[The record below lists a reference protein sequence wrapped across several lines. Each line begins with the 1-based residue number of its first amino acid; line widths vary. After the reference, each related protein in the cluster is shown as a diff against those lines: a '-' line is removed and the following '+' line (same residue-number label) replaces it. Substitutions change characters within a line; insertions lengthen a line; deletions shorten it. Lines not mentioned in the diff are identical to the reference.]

1 MAFPPASRGSP
12 SHPPS
17 TTASAVAARRSADG
31 RPGRPLSRVE
41 QMLHA
46 YYDLEE
52 AGDTDK
58 APEHPPAAVEAGG
71 QKRPLAADQQP
82 TASATAPDLCEASAV
97 GGSSVDTAPAPVSAG
112 ATTARQ
118 PHGARGGVDAARQL
132 LQEMPPLLHPSASS
146 SPRPAGSRALG
157 ASTSPRV
164 PPSLDLN
171 SPAFDMQAYFTAAV
185 RSCSLRELLRLT
197 NELEAEVRILE
208 RDIRTLVYENY
219 GKFLSATET
228 VRRVRQ
234 AMGDIEQQLQHLS
247 LSVSAI
253 ESSSGQ
259 LMKTVHER
267 AAGIEDLVAFRQLI
281 EQLQL
286 LLTLPELLRQ
296 HLAAGSPLTAL
307 QVYDRAK
314 LFLAKQNVTSP
325 PLQRLLLLKR
335 DAEAAAAYCVQL
347 LKQQL
352 DRGVGGEEE
361 EKGQEEVA
369 ALSNR
374 AAASSAAAASKAAGT
389 EGVFTSL
396 GGSSSSSSSS
406 SSTGRPA
413 ATPLGSEE
421 ASRIVRLLLRSGED
435 ARELLRIYQRGRR
448 HACLRVLERCCGRE
462 AVEGGGPSNAAVA
475 EGVEGDQREVGV
487 AGDASSAREGGVA
500 RTEIGLEGACSQIA
514 CRFVPQVAAALK
526 DMLVLLRF
534 IALQKKKKRF
544 EEAGTT
550 KRVVEAAA
558 AAGRDREPQEAALVR
573 RVREDAAAAEEGCG
587 AIEPEGEC
595 LLLSFLTSLVDAA
608 FSRLSATIASTVPAA
623 ASVLQGCRT
632 VTSALEKS
640 WEEVLL
646 PAATLQQQALQ
657 TMRQAHRA
665 VLLEATALTFK
676 RAYAKVVQELHDT
689 LAAATRLQL
698 EQEQEEEAQA
708 KPFSVLHTAKRAV
721 AVTQQHAAAQC
732 VIVEGC
738 MALTDAQQLLQ
749 DAFPSPTP
757 AEQESLL
764 HAHITPWV
772 AGLFELFLLFTL
784 QLTRN
789 VPAAFAGCPIVLET
803 ALAELQQPDARRH
816 ANGSVSHAR
825 RTYLTPQVEAALWV
839 SVVNCPWR
847 SPEARKAELPASER
861 SLCPSFLSAQF
872 EFLSSVLVCLRIGR
886 HLQQVGLAKLEAVGV
901 ELHPSLLPPHWLSG
915 NSNNNNNNSNNYN
928 SNNTNNN
935 DHRRRTGAASGQPSV
950 AARLRAAVHSLVT
963 AFVFYCGQRAA
974 EDTIAV
980 LAERYVLR
988 LQPGRGSVQTCAS
1001 PDRTGGGAFA
1011 PLVQALRECDDA
1023 FAAIAEDTART
1034 PPFASAGKN
1043 AAVAATQGSSS
1054 VTEAMQQQL
1063 PPRRLARFLSR
1074 RRTAVEREME
1084 RLFARKQRVYGC
1096 VTFNRCRSVLSVFR
1110 IAARAVLEFVRGCSL
1125 PPAAVQQLQA
1135 DCEEAADAVRQ
1146 LLQPEDASLVDGVF
1160 DEIAAVGAGL
1170 SREEG
1175 IAKARRLFPHEEEGG
1190 AARRQKLRGVHTVDN
1205 TAHSAERFWG
1215 HNAAAGNQH
1224 LMTRDTW

>member
-396 GGSSSSSSSS
+396 GGSSSSS

-901 ELHPSLLPPHWLSG
+901 ELHPI
-915 NSNNNNNNSNNYN
+915 
-928 SNNTNNN
+928 
-935 DHRRRTGAASGQPSV
+935 
-950 AARLRAAVHSLVT
+950 HSLVT

-1160 DEIAAVGAGL
+1160 DEIAAAGL